1 MSVQPGA
8 SGRPI
13 WLDDEPWLQELLL
26 WFVARLD
33 GTRSRAITRRINE
46 RTVPALYDFQVDT
59 EGRWLLIE
67 QELVSRWQVFVLTP
81 SRGLAPHQQPYEN
94 AQLRLRP
101 EAEELLRRWLDR
113 PRIDPDRAA
122 WHAAVEKH
130 ANAFVDQGR
139 ALLRQRLVL
148 PGYSGE
154 QLVAGLAAVGPLLES
169 NLSLRELSARCLLGN
184 SKVLDQRQDLLRQ
197 LFGDRADT
205 IRPRPLLLSAWAP
218 PGFSRLLIIE
228 NQDSFLHLVDQAPTR
243 TALLYSGGFR
253 ASASRVTSNDTRFA
267 FLPGSDARHF
277 HAHWRQP
284 PAGSFF
290 WGDLD
295 YAGMDILRGLR
306 LALPELEAWQAGYQP
321 MLTALLAGQG
331 HAPEQAGKD
340 RQLDPGRSGCAYADD
355 FLLPALRT
363 TGRFLD
369 QEGFHPAS
377 PEQLSSSACPAAD
390 P

>member
-1 MSVQPGA
+1 MSSQPGMQP
-8 SGRPI
+8 SRPV

-26 WFVARLD
+26 WCVARLD
-33 GTRSRAITRRINE
+33 GTRSRAITLRINE
-46 RTVPALYDFQVDT
+46 RTVPALYDFQADS
-59 EGRWLLIE
+59 EGRWQLIE
-67 QELVSRWQVFVLTP
+67 QELIHRWQVFVLTP

-184 SKVLDQRQDLLRQ
+184 SKLLDQRQDLLRQ
-197 LFGDRADT
+197 LFGDRADA
-205 IRPRPLLLSAWAP
+205 IRPRPLLLTAWAP
-218 PGFSRLLIIE
+218 PGFSQLLIIE
-228 NQDSFLHLVDQAPTR
+228 NQDSFLHLVDQPPAG

-253 ASASRVTSNDTRFA
+253 ASASRVTGNDTRFA
-267 FLPGSDARHF
+267 FLPGSDASHF

-284 PAGSFF
+284 AAGSFF

-306 LALPELEAWQAGYQP
+306 LALPELQAWQPGYQP
-321 MLTALLAGQG
+321 MVTALLAGQG
-331 HAPEQAGKD
+331 HTPEQAGKD

-355 FLLPALRT
+355 VLLPALRSM
-363 TGRFLD
+363 GRFLD
-369 QEGFHPAS
+369 QEGFHP
-377 PEQLSSSACPAAD
+377 PRGPVSSSVSPAAD